1 MGMPAPMPA
10 GLCPLCGQRPTD
22 TNVHYDE
29 VLTSSTSATRMSR
42 RITRYS
48 TKSLN
53 SYGKMMLCAQC
64 ARQYEDS
71 VESRRNSHRFANW
84 GLYTFLGST
93 AFFVL
98 IFSFIRGWLATPLY
112 VVAALGILVSLVMAG
127 IAGGLRV
134 AGNHQR
140 QPMVRYLL

>member
-1 MGMPAPMPA
+1 M
-10 GLCPLCGQRPTD
+10 
-22 TNVHYDE
+22 
-29 VLTSSTSATRMSR
+29 
-42 RITRYS
+42 
-48 TKSLN
+48 
-53 SYGKMMLCAQC
+53 
-64 ARQYEDS
+64 
-71 VESRRNSHRFANW
+71 ESRRNSHRFANW

-134 AGNHQR
+134 AGNHQ
-140 QPMVRYLL
+140 